1 MNDANYWKNQLDIL
15 QSNPPKSSE
24 NYYNKDFV
32 SRMNEA
38 QASIDNLVTEKDK
51 AYSAYQQAQNDYD
64 TFRGNVRRY
73 NDVYEE
79 NKAKFGVE
87 QKEYDYEKSKEA
99 LLQIDRAM
107 KMLPSSINRNAE
119 VRLSQAEREKAYNQ
133 QMDVYSK
140 MMETQTADTEAF
152 KEVWANA
159 REKQTLETNRE
170 IGNQYSELNIKN
182 NYWISKMNEFNAA
195 EEMWRQA
202 RIEKQMIG
210 SDYRMWQLN
219 QNQAELNEYLARLSS
234 ALSRYTE
241 AMETQIQI
249 GQRNADSHE
258 LIRADIMNDYKNKL
272 ADSLVSNYIT
282 GQNRKMVASAYEA
295 GGLLGRAAFI
305 KNGMKF

>member
-1 MNDANYWKNQLDIL
+1 MNDATYWNQKLNIL
-15 QSNPPKSSE
+15 QSNPPKSHE
-24 NYYNKDFV
+24 NYYNQDFV
-32 SRMNEA
+32 TRMKEA

-119 VRLSQAEREKAYNQ
+119 VRLSQAERERAYNQ
-133 QMDVYSK
+133 QMNVYSK
-140 MMETQTADTEAF
+140 MMETQTANTEAF

-159 REKQTLETNRE
+159 REKQTLETNKE

-182 NYWISKMNEFNAA
+182 NYWVTKMDEFNKA
-195 EEMWRQA
+195 EERWRQA
-202 RIEKQMIG
+202 RLEKQMIG

-219 QNQAELNEYLARLSS
+219 QQNAELYQYQQELSN
-234 ALSRYTE
+234 ALKRYTA
-241 AMETQIQI
+241 AMETQIYQ
-249 GQRNADSHE
+249 QERNLESAAKFNDKFNE
-258 LIRADIMNDYKNKL
+258 DLAQGLIDIYYAGKGGTKL
-272 ADSLVSNYIT
+272 EGWISN
-282 GQNRKMVASAYEA
+282 
-295 GGLLGRAAFI
+295 
-305 KNGMKF
+305 